1 MKNIR
6 NRKIY
11 IKNKINTIS
20 MKLKEK
26 FKLLMKSVFVQFG
39 SAMTDKNIA
48 LIWDGD
54 EDIKVGDNVYQEVE
68 NENDEIDYIAVDAG
82 EYILM
87 DGRTVVVDE
96 ESKVAEIR
104 EKEEEKPAEP
114 ETPETPA
121 AMAETPAAPEQP
133 ADPTTEEI
141 VTTDEEPF
149 NAEKAYAELKSMY
162 DALKGEVEVLKEQ
175 LGKLLAV
182 PADEDAFKAAKKNE
196 TAEQKQFMCKVAHK

>member
-1 MKNIR
+1 
-6 NRKIY
+6 
-11 IKNKINTIS
+11 

-82 EYILM
+82 EYILE

-114 ETPETPA
+114 ETPATQMEETPA
-121 AMAETPAAPEQP
+121 PEAP
-133 ADPTTEEI
+133 ADPTTEEV

-149 NAEKAYAELKSMY
+149 DAEKAYAELKGMY

-175 LGKLLAV
+175 LGKLLEV
-182 PADEDAFKAAKKNE
+182 PTEDDAFSAAKKNQE
-196 TAEQKQFMCKVAHK
+196 VEQKQFMCKAAHK

>member
-1 MKNIR
+1 
-6 NRKIY
+6 
-11 IKNKINTIS
+11 

-39 SAMTDKNIA
+39 SAMTDKGIT

-54 EDIKVGDNVYQEVE
+54 EDVKVGDNVYQETE
-68 NENDEIDYIAVDAG
+68 DDNGEINYIAVDAG
-82 EYILM
+82 EYILE

-114 ETPETPA
+114 AEEPA
-121 AMAETPAAPEQP
+121 QMAETPAAPEAP

-149 NAEKAYAELKSMY
+149 DAEKAYAELKGMY
-162 DALKGEVEVLKEQ
+162 DALKGEVEALKEQ
-175 LGKLLAV
+175 LGKLLEV
-182 PADEDAFKAAKKNE
+182 PTEDDAFSAAKKNQE
-196 TAEQKQFMCKVAHK
+196 AEQKQFMCKASHK

>member
-6 NRKIY
+6 NSKIY
-11 IKNKINTIS
+11 IKIKIILIS

-39 SAMTDKNIA
+39 SAMTDKGINI
-48 LIWDGD
+48 IWDGD
-54 EDIKVGDNVYQEVE
+54 EDVKVGDAVYQEVE
-68 NENDEIDYIAVDAG
+68 NENGEIDYIAVDAG
-82 EYILM
+82 EYILE

-114 ETPETPA
+114 AEPETPA
-121 AMAETPAAPEQP
+121 EMEETPAAPEAP
-133 ADPTTEEI
+133 ADPTTEEV

-149 NAEKAYAELKSMY
+149 DPEKAYAELKSMY

-175 LGKLLAV
+175 LGKLLEV
-182 PADEDAFKAAKKNE
+182 PAEEDAFSVAKKNKE
-196 TAEQKQFMCKVAHK
+196 VEQKQFICKAAHK

>member
-1 MKNIR
+1 
-6 NRKIY
+6 
-11 IKNKINTIS
+11 

-39 SAMTDKNIA
+39 SAMTDKGINI
-48 LIWDGD
+48 IWDGD
-54 EDIKVGDNVYQEVE
+54 EDVKVGDAVYQEVE
-68 NENDEIDYIAVDAG
+68 NENGEIDYIAVDAG
-82 EYILM
+82 EYILE

-114 ETPETPA
+114 AEPETPSN
-121 AMAETPAAPEQP
+121 MEETPAPEAP
-133 ADPTTEEI
+133 ADPTTEEV

-149 NAEKAYAELKSMY
+149 DAEKAYAELKGMY
-162 DALKGEVEVLKEQ
+162 DALKGEVEALKEQ
-175 LGKLLAV
+175 LGKLLEI

-196 TAEQKQFMCKVAHK
+196 SAEQKHFMCKAAHK

>member
-1 MKNIR
+1 
-6 NRKIY
+6 
-11 IKNKINTIS
+11 

-82 EYILM
+82 EYVLE

-114 ETPETPA
+114 ETPSNME
-121 AMAETPAAPEQP
+121 ETPAAPEQP
-133 ADPTTEEI
+133 ADPTTAEV

-149 NAEKAYAELKSMY
+149 DPEKAYAELKSMY

-175 LGKLLAV
+175 LGKLLEV
-182 PADEDAFKAAKKNE
+182 PAEEDAFSAAKKNKE
-196 TAEQKQFMCKVAHK
+196 VEQKQFICKAAHK

>member
-1 MKNIR
+1 
-6 NRKIY
+6 
-11 IKNKINTIS
+11 

-68 NENDEIDYIAVDAG
+68 NDNDEIDYIAVDAG
-82 EYILM
+82 EYVLE

-114 ETPETPA
+114 ETPAAQMEETP
-121 AMAETPAAPEQP
+121 APEQP
-133 ADPTTEEI
+133 ADPTTEEV

-149 NAEKAYAELKSMY
+149 DAEKAYAELKSMY

-175 LGKLLAV
+175 LGKLLEV
-182 PADEDAFKAAKKNE
+182 PVEEDAFSAAKKNKE
-196 TAEQKQFMCKVAHK
+196 VEQKQFMCKAVHK

>member
-1 MKNIR
+1 
-6 NRKIY
+6 
-11 IKNKINTIS
+11 

-68 NENDEIDYIAVDAG
+68 KENDVIDYIAVDAG

-114 ETPETPA
+114 ETPA
-121 AMAETPAAPEQP
+121 AQMEETPAAPEAP

-141 VTTDEEPF
+141 ITTDEEPF
-149 NAEKAYAELKSMY
+149 DAEKAYAELKSMY
-162 DALKGEVEVLKEQ
+162 DALKGEVEALKEQ

-196 TAEQKQFMCKVAHK
+196 TAEQKHFMCKAAHK